1 MDHVLLDRI
10 DAYCDAVPRS
20 AARTEEIGSLVLFVA
35 PPSAWPYYAR
45 PRRGSRDQTA
55 EDVDRVRGR
64 QRELGVRETFEW
76 IDEVSPEMGEAAAQA
91 GLVIAEHP
99 LLLLDGP
106 PRPPQEPADDV
117 EIQLVTAD
125 DDLATI
131 GSIAR
136 LAFSHVGT
144 SVGPVGADELRLL
157 AAERAHEPTELERE
171 RIRTGAVVT
180 AVAVADGVTAA
191 VGSHLPVGDT
201 TEVVGVG
208 TLPAFRRR
216 GLGRAVTRFLAEDAR
231 RRGAE
236 TIWLSAG
243 DDEIASMY
251 ASLGFRR
258 IATACAAEPAA
269 R

>member
-1 MDHVLLDRI
+1 VNAALLDRI
-10 DAYCDAVPRS
+10 DAYCDAVARA
-20 AARTEEIGSLVLFVA
+20 AARAEELRSLVLFVA
-35 PPSAWPYYAR
+35 PPTAWPYYAR

-55 EDVDRVRGR
+55 EDVERVRRR

-76 IDEVSPEMGEAAAQA
+76 IHEVSPQMREAAEQV

-99 LLLLDGP
+99 LMVLDGR
-106 PRPPQEPADDV
+106 PRPPREPADDV
-117 EIQLVTAD
+117 EIGLVTAD
-125 DDLATI
+125 DDLATT

-136 LAFSHVGT
+136 LAFSHLGT
-144 SVGPVGADELRLL
+144 SVGPVGAEELRTL
-157 AAERAHEPTELERE
+157 AAERAHEPTERERE

-191 VGSHLPVGDT
+191 VGSHVPVGNT

-216 GLGRAVTRFLAEDAR
+216 GLGGAVTRFLAEDAR
-231 RRGAE
+231 RRGIE

-243 DDEIASMY
+243 DDEIAGMY
-251 ASLGFRR
+251 AALGFERVG
-258 IATACAAEPAA
+258 TACAAEPVA